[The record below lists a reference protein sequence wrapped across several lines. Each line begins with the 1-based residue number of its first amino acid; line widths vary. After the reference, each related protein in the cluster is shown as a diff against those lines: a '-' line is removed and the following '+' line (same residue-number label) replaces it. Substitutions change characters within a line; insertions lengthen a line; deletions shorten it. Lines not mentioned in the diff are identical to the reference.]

1 MLPRRELLQ
10 GSRQA
15 AALEPLIDL
24 AETVLRTWEPCWTPF
39 LAPDL
44 REEAEARLASLS
56 ELRLGS
62 EGGHPAAE
70 RRRLWLE
77 RSETALA
84 EDSGDGAAEGSA
96 AGLMG
101 LEIAGNFLFDPAA
114 PEEFSWLHAY
124 SPYHHV
130 VPGTTYP
137 AVLFTTAEGD
147 TRVDPLHARKMAALL
162 QHAAVDQHE
171 RPVLLWQAG
180 RAGHGVGKPASMRVE
195 EGADVL
201 SFLWWQLGGER

>member
-15 AALEPLIDL
+15 AGLEPLIDL

-56 ELRLGS
+56 ELRLRS

-84 EDSGDGAAEGSA
+84 EDSGDGTAEGSA

-114 PEEFSWLHAY
+114 PEEF
-124 SPYHHV
+124 
-130 VPGTTYP
+130 
-137 AVLFTTAEGD
+137 
-147 TRVDPLHARKMAALL
+147 RAALL
-162 QHAAVDQHE
+162 GAGAPGGGGGGGSRGWSGSGGGSWRARGAITSRTATCRSSASTWSRPLRAA
-171 RPVLLWQAG
+171 WA
-180 RAGHGVGKPASMRVE
+180 RATRTA
-195 EGADVL
+195 
-201 SFLWWQLGGER
+201 